1 MKQPSE
7 DDQNAYGGLAHFL
20 KAYKLFYMSLEMGD
34 IPYEEALQGETGLVK
49 PKYNTQKEV
58 MQFVLADLDK
68 AYELFSQA
76 NDFTGDEMLG
86 GNVEKWKKV
95 TTALQLKVLMSL
107 SLKESDPDLK
117 IKERFASI
125 FSSRLLMD
133 SNDDNRN

>member
-1 MKQPSE
+1 
-7 DDQNAYGGLAHFL
+7 
-20 KAYKLFYMSLEMGD
+20 MGD

-86 GNVEKWKKV
+86 GNVEKWKK
-95 TTALQLKVLMSL
+95 
-107 SLKESDPDLK
+107 
-117 IKERFASI
+117 
-125 FSSRLLMD
+125 
-133 SNDDNRN
+133 